1 MKRKFILLLPLFAMG
16 SNLFAQVNTYS
27 VDVTDHDGMSAFTF
41 SESQLDD
48 DQDASQS
55 ATSLT
60 SYNEDPY
67 MSNVGYLFSPMRFRV
82 RGYDSQYNGVY
93 FNGARMNDVETG
105 RFSYGLIGGLNDAT
119 RNQQGIMTYE
129 QNTVGYMDLGGG
141 SNINLRASQYSTGNK
156 AVVSY
161 TNRNYKLRAMFTHA
175 TGMMK
180 NGW

>member
-16 SNLFAQVNTYS
+16 SNLFAQVNTDS

-119 RNQQGIMTYE
+119 RTHPLSYN
-129 QNTVGYMDLGGG
+129 
-141 SNINLRASQYSTGNK
+141 SWLR
-156 AVVSY
+156 VVPRQRERQKMPKRKVPISISSEFSFKRNSPLCELPLKVHRGE
-161 TNRNYKLRAMFTHA
+161 NRY
-175 TGMMK
+175 
-180 NGW
+180 